1 MHHHLA
7 PTTNTQAAVLLAEV
21 LLFWI
26 AAVLHLLRLLNN
38 AALPDADPATDLA
51 HTAMGAGMAAML
63 FPGTPPGIDLP
74 AAVLFAGIAAFFALR
89 ALTRLADLTISV
101 NTAAMTPMLL
111 AGQQAGTPLMLLI
124 AACLI
129 GCAVAQ
135 TRRLITHHQHTGSP
149 STGHTLPLTVAP
161 HLSTIGMTLAM
172 AYLFTV

>member
-74 AAVLFAGIAAFFALR
+74 AAVLFAGIAVFFALR
-89 ALTRLADLTISV
+89 ALTRLADLTMSV
-101 NTAAMTPMLL
+101 SAAAMTLMLL
-111 AGQQAGTPLMLLI
+111 AGQQAGTPVMLLI

-135 TRRLITHHQHTGSP
+135 TRRLITHHRHTGSL
-149 STGHTLPLTVAP
+149 STGHTRPLTVAS
-161 HLSTIGMTLAM
+161 HLSAIGMTLAM